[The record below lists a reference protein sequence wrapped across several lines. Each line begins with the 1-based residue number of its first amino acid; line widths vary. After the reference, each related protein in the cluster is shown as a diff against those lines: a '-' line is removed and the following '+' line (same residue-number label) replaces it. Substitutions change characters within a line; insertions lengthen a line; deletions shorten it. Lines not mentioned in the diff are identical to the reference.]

1 MDFNKIVLSW
11 LVYSQTWLN
20 LLVDDRQCG
29 NITKLKG
36 KQNKNTEIHKIE
48 EKKTL
53 LLLCNILLNLGNS
66 CASHCEQGNYIRG
79 A

>member
-1 MDFNKIVLSW
+1 
-11 LVYSQTWLN
+11 
-20 LLVDDRQCG
+20 VDDRQCG

-36 KQNKNTEIHKIE
+36 KKKNTEIQKIE

-53 LLLCNILLNLGNS
+53 LLNLGNS